1 VSETTLTRKV
11 ALNATALAAG
21 RVASVCL
28 GLVSVGIST
37 RYLGLH
43 GYGELATAIAF
54 AALVNVVADIG
65 IWSIAAREIAKR
77 PEETQRIISGVITAG
92 LVLSLGAAAVG
103 VIAAFAIYPGNGNEP
118 IRRAILLLLVTLPF
132 AAPYGAVSAY
142 FIANQRAYMGMLT
155 SVIGSV
161 VTLIMLIVVT
171 ALDGGFTGVVVAYVT
186 AAAAQAVV
194 MIALSAGK
202 ISIRPSTDLALSR
215 QLLGWA
221 LPLGGAMFIHGIYWR
236 IDLILLSLLSTYS
249 EVGLYALVYRLVDA
263 LVTLPG
269 FVTITL
275 LPEFARLTERPAR
288 FDEIVEKALRVIR
301 IGAVAVFVTFFVFA
315 DEITDLVGGSD
326 FAGAAPVLRLLMGG
340 VALTYVGS
348 IFGQAIFA
356 LNGQRKLL
364 TLTAVLLPANVALNL
379 VLIPPWGASGAAL
392 AFTLT
397 EIVHLAGLAFIYR
410 GFATLPHPRRGGRLL
425 VAAGVSATAVVVKL
439 LPLGGQGGL
448 ILKLVLGTVLAL
460 ALYVAALYALDA
472 MPREIH
478 ANLVLPVR
486 TRLRALWAGGLRG

>member
-1 VSETTLTRKV
+1 
-11 ALNATALAAG
+11 
-21 RVASVCL
+21 
-28 GLVSVGIST
+28 
-37 RYLGLH
+37 
-43 GYGELATAIAF
+43 
-54 AALVNVVADIG
+54 
-65 IWSIAAREIAKR
+65 
-77 PEETQRIISGVITAG
+77 
-92 LVLSLGAAAVG
+92 
-103 VIAAFAIYPGNGNEP
+103 
-118 IRRAILLLLVTLPF
+118 
-132 AAPYGAVSAY
+132 
-142 FIANQRAYMGMLT
+142 
-155 SVIGSV
+155 

-340 VALTYVGS
+340 VALTYIGS

-379 VLIPPWGASGAAL
+379 VLIPPWGASGAGL